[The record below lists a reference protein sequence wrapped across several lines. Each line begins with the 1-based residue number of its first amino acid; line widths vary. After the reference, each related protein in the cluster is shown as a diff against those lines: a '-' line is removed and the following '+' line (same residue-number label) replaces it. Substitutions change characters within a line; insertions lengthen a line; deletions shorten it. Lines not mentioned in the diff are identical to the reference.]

1 MHATPQGTAGTADGQ
16 HFAYRGW
23 QFRCSTAPMPGDTFK
38 PVAICVGGPSVTGQ
52 IELPNDTSE
61 FAYATAAEA
70 LRHAE
75 QQAMRW
81 VHDRTGTGKTQL

>member
-1 MHATPQGTAGTADGQ
+1 MQAPTSQGATEGRP
-16 HFAYRGW
+16 FAYRGW
-23 QFRCSTAPMPGDTFK
+23 LFLCGTEPMPGNTFK
-38 PVAICVGGPSVTGQ
+38 PVAICVGGPSVTRK

-75 QQAMRW
+75 QQAVRW

>member
-1 MHATPQGTAGTADGQ
+1 MQAPKSQGTTEGQ
-16 HFAYRGW
+16 PFAYRGW
-23 QFRCSTAPMPGDTFK
+23 LFLCSTEQMPGDTFR
-38 PVAICVGGPSVTGQ
+38 PVAVCVGGPSVEGK

-75 QQAMRW
+75 QQATRW